1 MPRRQKPGLTD
12 IAREAGVSIATV
24 SRALAQP
31 EVVAR
36 ETLEK
41 IRAVVAE
48 LGYVPNRRASALA
61 SGRSRTVGLVVPTLN
76 SAIFATAAQE
86 IQTTLYKSGYQLLIA
101 SHEYEEAAETAAISQ
116 LLSHGVDG
124 LIVVGGAR
132 PQSTLRLIEDAA
144 VPLIQ
149 IWEGTDEFDRV
160 AVDNHRAGYVIARH
174 MLDLGHRRFGVVC
187 GRLRNNDRQRGRLGG
202 IRAALSEAGVTLGDA
217 YVSEQPLNIA
227 GGRSACTALLELV
240 PRPTAIIGAMDLLA
254 IGALIEAQARGL
266 WVPRDISIAGIDN
279 VEFAGHTFPSLTT
292 ISIPAAE
299 IGLQTAKRMLRILE
313 APDQPLMHLTLPIEL
328 VMRHSTAAPPD
339 GRNP

>member
-1 MPRRQKPGLTD
+1 MPRRRKPGLTD

-41 IRAVVAE
+41 IRTVVTD

-86 IQTTLYKSGYQLLIA
+86 IQTTLHKSGYQLLIA

-132 PQSTLRLIEDAA
+132 PQSTLRLVEDAA

-149 IWEGTDEFDRV
+149 IWEGTDDFDRV
-160 AVDNHRAGYVIARH
+160 SVDNHQAGYVIARH
-174 MLDLGHRRFGVVC
+174 MLDLGHKRFGVVC
-187 GRLRNNDRQRGRLGG
+187 GHLRNNDRQRGRVDG
-202 IRAALSEAGVTLGDA
+202 IKTALSEAGVKLSDA
-217 YVSEQPLNIA
+217 NISEQSLNIA
-227 GGRSACTALLELV
+227 GGRIACTALLELV

-266 WVPRDISIAGIDN
+266 WVPQDISIAGIDN
-279 VEFAGHTFPSLTT
+279 VEFAGHIFPSLTT
-292 ISIPAAE
+292 VGIPAAE
-299 IGLQTAKRMLRILE
+299 IGRQTARRMLSVLKTADQ
-313 APDQPLMHLTLPIEL
+313 APMHLTLPTDL
-328 VMRHSTAAPPD
+328 VIRHSTSAP
-339 GRNP
+339 GAEA